1 MPRVM
6 IVEDDVTILTNLAE
20 LLRLSGLDVIE
31 ARDGQVAFDTLL
43 ALDAKNERLP
53 RMVVSDLMMP
63 RMDGFE
69 VLAAIR
75 AHASFKHMPF
85 VLLSAR
91 SEPSDL
97 QQAFALGADDYL
109 VKPFEVDQ
117 LIDVIRYYVAESI
130 ELEKKGPVACSQQQ
144 PNFYLE

>member
-31 ARDGQVAFDTLL
+31 ASDGQMAYETLL
-43 ALDAKNERLP
+43 ALQAKGERLP

-63 RMDGFE
+63 CMDGFE
-69 VLAAIR
+69 LLGAIR
-75 AHASFKHMPF
+75 ANEAFIHMPF

-91 SEPSDL
+91 SEPADL
-97 QQAFALGADDYL
+97 QKAFSLGADDYL

-117 LIDVIRYYVAESI
+117 LMDVVRYYVAEAI
-130 ELEKKGPVACSQQQ
+130 ELEKKNSTDQVQRE

>member
-31 ARDGQVAFDTLL
+31 ATDGQVAYETLL
-43 ALDAKNERLP
+43 AMHADGQRLP

-63 RMDGFE
+63 CMDGFE
-69 VLAAIR
+69 LLGAIR
-75 AHASFKHMPF
+75 GNEAFSQMPF

-91 SEPSDL
+91 SDPADL
-97 QQAFALGADDYL
+97 QQAFSLGADDYL
-109 VKPFEVDQ
+109 VKPFEVEQ
-117 LIDVIRYYVAESI
+117 LLDVVRYYVAEAI
-130 ELEKKGPVACSQQQ
+130 ELEKKNANDQTQREL
-144 PNFYLE
+144 NFYLE

>member
-6 IVEDDVTILTNLAE
+6 IVEDDVTILTNLSE
-20 LLRLSGLDVIE
+20 LLKLSGLDVIE
-31 ARDGQVAFDTLL
+31 ARDGQLAYETLL
-43 ALDAKNERLP
+43 ALHAEGERLP

-63 RMDGFE
+63 CMDGFGL
-69 VLAAIR
+69 LAAIR
-75 AHASFKHMPF
+75 SNEAFTHMPF

-97 QQAFALGADDYL
+97 QKAFALGADDYL
-109 VKPFEVDQ
+109 VKPFEVEQ
-117 LIDVIRYYVAESI
+117 LIDVVRYYVAEAI
-130 ELEKKGPVACSQQQ
+130 ESEKKGETGHIQQE